1 MGPGS
6 RQGPS
11 WEGLPWNQLSEAGLS
26 LHSISPEAKA
36 VPGAGEPQAGPGP
49 SPLLGGEVKPQG
61 CSRSQPEAR
70 GVWPGPAEPPSP
82 SWWGQFGDRS
92 RAPLSPRS
100 GQASLLSGWDD
111 PHLPFPTGHW
121 EARPLYQAPSLGVC
135 PLLKFLGQVFEPRTG
150 LSQILRTGTASS
162 LRPSRPGSARP
173 PPPGPWPPWQPRRC

>member
-1 MGPGS
+1 MGPVS

-36 VPGAGEPQAGPGP
+36 VPGAGQPQAGPGP

-82 SWWGQFGDRS
+82 S
-92 RAPLSPRS
+92 
-100 GQASLLSGWDD
+100 
-111 PHLPFPTGHW
+111 
-121 EARPLYQAPSLGVC
+121 
-135 PLLKFLGQVFEPRTG
+135 
-150 LSQILRTGTASS
+150 
-162 LRPSRPGSARP
+162 
-173 PPPGPWPPWQPRRC
+173 